1 MTEPFMP
8 GRFDS
13 LITFGW
19 TASFAAAAATF
30 QVLLDAYNPKNDG
43 KIWTRREVARS
54 VLHVTS
60 IAFWGGLSGWGVEQL
75 LPGASGQFLGI
86 VAAVLG
92 SGGHNAMRVFMAG
105 FIEKALGVKVV
116 TVDPGAE
123 VLVAPKT
130 LE

>member
-1 MTEPFMP
+1 MPNRILEP
-8 GRFDS
+8 
-13 LITFGW
+13 LATFGW

-30 QVLLDAYNPKNDG
+30 QILLDAYSPKNDG
-43 KIWTRREVARS
+43 HVWTRREIARS
-54 VLHVTS
+54 VLQVTS
-60 IAFWGGLSGWGVEQL
+60 IAFWGGLSGWAVEQL
-75 LPGASGQFLGI
+75 LPGVSGQFLGI

-116 TVDPGAE
+116 TVDPAAE
-123 VLVAPKT
+123 VLVSPKT